1 MPVMEL
7 TADIFVTHEQ
17 VSPYEIL
24 PLLRLAHDPDDAV
37 RAAAT
42 DTLNLLSLPP
52 AIRDNIRQ
60 LAGRIETSD
69 QPGELPFEPYESKA
83 PLDFDEWLRSIC
95 ELNLSGD
102 KQHLDRRLIVES
114 VASSLQASTASTT
127 GSDSDE
133 RIAVLADS
141 YLQRVSE
148 EFSLPTDEELEALK
162 TDLVRASAAV
172 TALFLHL
179 LKETKEQD
187 HGYMV
192 GNEVVRLVAA
202 LGPKFVPDVAALFE
216 IYLQMHPEIQS
227 DREHWYRTKDDNIIF
242 FGTPYLAASWQLA
255 WTISRA
261 GAKDALAGVATG
273 FVSPN
278 ARERLAAVNL
288 VEDTLKYAQIDYVPL
303 FGGGTGPS
311 DLEVQ
316 DGTMEVWTDLT
327 RGSLDYK
334 VMTVFYG
341 TDRNATGNKKPTSYY
356 GGDRGERLEL
366 GVCKV
371 SIPQKKAHSTGELET
386 PSIWKLELREDP
398 AKHVVLLTV
407 EPYGSQDAFTSA
419 LKTAV
424 EASPGKQAIVFVH
437 GYRVTFEDAARRTAQ
452 LAYDLGV
459 EEAPII
465 PIFYSWPSQGKFLSY
480 GADQEN
486 ADNAKPYLEKFL
498 TLVAGVS
505 GATTIHLIA
514 HSMGNQGLTE
524 VLQQST
530 TLSGPVGKPLFKEII
545 LTAPDIDAG
554 VFKKQI
560 APRIQGKGKR
570 ITLYAS
576 SRDRALLAAKILRR
590 GYQRA
595 GDANPILVTT
605 GIHTIDASAVDTS
618 FLGHSYFSD
627 NRSVVSD
634 IAYLVQHDLDPGRR
648 VGMALKKHPDGQYWV
663 FRP

>member
-7 TADIFVTHEQ
+7 AEDTFVSHEQ
-17 VSPYEIL
+17 VSPYEIA
-24 PLLRLAHDPDDAV
+24 PLLRLANDPDDAV
-37 RAAAT
+37 RAAVAK
-42 DTLNLLSLPP
+42 TLNLLPLP
-52 AIRDNIRQ
+52 AVIKDNINQ
-60 LAGRIETSD
+60 LAARLEKSG
-69 QPGELPFEPYESKA
+69 QPGDLQWEPYKSKT
-83 PLDFDEWLRSIC
+83 PLDLDEWLRSIC
-95 ELNLSGD
+95 ELNRSTGEPD
-102 KQHLDRRLIVES
+102 PDQGAIIES
-114 VASSLQASTASTT
+114 VVPSLQDSRASTNV
-127 GSDSDE
+127 GYFDE
-133 RIAVLADS
+133 RMAALADS

-148 EFSLPTDEELEALK
+148 EFWLPNDEELAALK
-162 TDLVRASAAV
+162 TDLERASAAV

-187 HGYMV
+187 QGYMV

-202 LGPKFVPDVAALFE
+202 LGPKFVPDIAALFE
-216 IYLQMHPEIQS
+216 IYLQMHAELQS
-227 DREHWYRTKDDNIIF
+227 DREQWYRTRDDNIIF
-242 FGTPYLAASWQLA
+242 FGTPYLATSWQLA

-261 GAKDALAGVATG
+261 GAKDALAGVRTG
-273 FVSPN
+273 FVSSD

-288 VEDTLKYAQIDYVPL
+288 VEDILKYAQVDYVPL
-303 FGGGTGPS
+303 FGGGTGPV
-311 DLEVQ
+311 DMEVQ
-316 DGTMEVWTDLT
+316 DGRMDVWTDLT
-327 RGSLDYK
+327 SKSSDYK

-341 TDRNATGNKKPTSYY
+341 TDRNATGIKKPASYY

-366 GVCKV
+366 GVCTV
-371 SIPQKKAHSTGELET
+371 SIPQKKVHSTGELET
-386 PSIWKLELREDP
+386 PSIWKLELHEDP

-407 EPYGSQDAFTSA
+407 KPYGSQDAFTSA

-459 EEAPII
+459 EEAPIV

-486 ADNAKPYLEKFL
+486 ADNAKPYLETFL

-514 HSMGNQGLTE
+514 HSMGNRGLTD
-524 VLQQST
+524 VLQHST
-530 TLSGPVGKPLFKEII
+530 ALSGRVGKPLFKEII

-554 VFKKQI
+554 IFKKQI
-560 APRIQGKGKR
+560 APKIQGKGKR

-605 GIHTIDASAVDTS
+605 GIHTIDASAVDTNL
-618 FLGHSYFSD
+618 LGHSYFGDS
-627 NRSVVSD
+627 RSVVTD

-648 VGMALKKHPDGQYWV
+648 VGMDKKEHADGQYWV
-663 FRP
+663 LK